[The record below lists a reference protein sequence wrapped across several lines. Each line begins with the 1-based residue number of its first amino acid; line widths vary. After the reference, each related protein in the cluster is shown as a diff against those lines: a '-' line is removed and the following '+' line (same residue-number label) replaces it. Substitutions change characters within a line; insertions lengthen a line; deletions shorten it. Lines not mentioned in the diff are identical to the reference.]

1 MSSKIFRNPV
11 FEPPEKYINVVY
23 YNADRLPKKLSENY
37 LDKYINVV
45 YNADVLP
52 NDVEITSGIS
62 LIRVVRG
69 EDGNKKILG
78 EVVLGTQV
86 GQRGGEGTVYKC
98 NIPNKVCK
106 IYHKD
111 KITKFRLEKLVRMQA
126 ANIKIKGIC
135 YPEELLYNEKGQFVG
150 YLMNEAK
157 GNKLKTS
164 VMHPMAIK
172 DKFPNWNRKQLV
184 ELCISILEITEQLHK
199 SNIIIGDI
207 NANNILVADYNK
219 VYFIDCDSFQIENY
233 PCPVGTEDFT
243 PRELQGKKY
252 YSFLRTKEHD
262 MFAITILIFM
272 ILFLG
277 KHPYSAKGGANPA
290 KNIKNGNFPYKFR
303 GRKGEDVP
311 DGSWKFIWNNLPMKM
326 KEIFEDCFA
335 DNKKPSI
342 KDLKTVLFSYRG
354 NLEKGYNSNELLPTT
369 NKKVPNEIAKKYK
382 NFNK

>member
-1 MSSKIFRNPV
+1 MSSKIFFNPV
-11 FEPPEKYINVVY
+11 FEPPEKYI
-23 YNADRLPKKLSENY
+23 S
-37 LDKYINVV
+37 VV
-45 YNADVLP
+45 YNADRLP

-62 LIRVVRG
+62 LTRVVRG
-69 EDGNKKILG
+69 EDGNRYRIGK
-78 EVVLGTQV
+78 VVLGTQL

-111 KITKFRLEKLVRMQA
+111 KITKFRLEKLVKMQA
-126 ANIKIKGIC
+126 KNIKIKGIC
-135 YPEELLYNEKGQFVG
+135 YPEELLYNEKKQFVG

-157 GNKLKTS
+157 GHKLQTS
-164 VMHPMAIK
+164 VMHPMVIK
-172 DKFPNWNRKQLV
+172 DKFPNWNRKELV
-184 ELCISILEITEQLHK
+184 KLCISILEITEQLHK

-219 VYFIDCDSFQIENY
+219 VYFIDCDSFQIGPY
-233 PCPVGTEDFT
+233 PCPVGTPYFT
-243 PRELQGKKY
+243 PRELHGKKY
-252 YSFLRTKEHD
+252 HSFLRTKEHD
-262 MFAITILIFM
+262 MFAITTLFFM

-277 KHPYSAKGGANPA
+277 KPPYSAKGGANPA
-290 KNIKNGNFPYKFR
+290 ENVKNGNFPYKF
-303 GRKGEDVP
+303 GDRKGEYVP
-311 DGSWKFIWNNLPMKM
+311 DGPWKFIWNNLPRKM
-326 KEIFEDCFA
+326 KEIFEGCFV

-342 KDLKTVLFSYRG
+342 RDLKMVLFSYKS